1 MPHNMESIFVIEYFR
16 EYESIFKI
24 ALALELESPGVLFN
38 KRGMKI
44 SWYCPF
50 QWPNQC
56 DATRRDASMFD
67 LKTSGLN
74 SLDTVFQTGF
84 SILGPI
90 C

>member
-44 SWYCPF
+44 S
-50 QWPNQC
+50 
-56 DATRRDASMFD
+56 
-67 LKTSGLN
+67 
-74 SLDTVFQTGF
+74 
-84 SILGPI
+84 
-90 C
+90 